1 MAYSISDLIN
11 SESFASTSNYD
22 NLFYAMLKCKGNGV
36 GWKRNVQGFVKN
48 GPTNCVELSSNL
60 QNFTYEVGPYR
71 HCKVFE
77 PKERDIVAMYMKD
90 RVIHRCFSDNYFYEK
105 ITRSFIYDNYACQKG
120 KGTLRARERFKSHL
134 QQHHRKY
141 GCEGYMLKLDIHSFF
156 GSIPHS
162 VIMNNLKSKLDP
174 YGLYLVQLIIDR
186 YWTDIDFENEDKIGI
201 FLGSIITQ
209 LLGVG
214 TLDKLDHIIKEKFK
228 IRHYSR
234 YNDDMIMISKNKDEL
249 VKLLFYINEYLKNLG
264 LTLNLNKT
272 KIYKITDKIE
282 FIGFDFRLTN
292 TGYVVVTVPKHK
304 VKYKKR
310 KLRRMVKAA
319 NEGKFDK
326 STVDQHFKSYIQH
339 ISYGDTNK
347 LQLNL
352 TVYYNELW
360 PDEPKLKIHD
370 IQKEFKK
377 PKMKNTYK
385 LKNAA

>member
-1 MAYSISDLIN
+1 MKQITKQGDSCL
-11 SESFASTSNYD
+11 
-22 NLFYAMLKCKGNGV
+22 GNN
-36 GWKRNVQGFVKN
+36 RNNVCNVNNN
-48 GPTNCVELSSNL
+48 GNVNNNNPTNNSNRLAPDCV
-60 QNFTYEVGPYR
+60 FVR
-71 HCKVFE
+71 
-77 PKERDIVAMYMKD
+77 M
-90 RVIHRCFSDNYFYEK
+90 
-105 ITRSFIYDNYACQKG
+105 
-120 KGTLRARERFKSHL
+120 
-134 QQHHRKY
+134 
-141 GCEGYMLKLDIHSFF
+141 
-156 GSIPHS
+156 
-162 VIMNNLKSKLDP
+162 
-174 YGLYLVQLIIDR
+174 QL
-186 YWTDIDFENEDKIGI
+186 GI